1 MYQSNRR
8 NFQERYTEQIRTGN
22 TSPLLTGYDDNI
34 YDLLDLKRKSGLK
47 LEKKGGGVTNV
58 FGGAHIIWI
67 REAYA
72 NFTNLTIHYV

>member
-8 NFQERYTEQIRTGN
+8 NTEQIRTGN

-47 LEKKGGGVTNV
+47 LEKKGGGVTLRLV
-58 FGGAHIIWI
+58 KRIWGSTHHLDSRSI
-67 REAYA
+67 C
-72 NFTNLTIHYV
+72 